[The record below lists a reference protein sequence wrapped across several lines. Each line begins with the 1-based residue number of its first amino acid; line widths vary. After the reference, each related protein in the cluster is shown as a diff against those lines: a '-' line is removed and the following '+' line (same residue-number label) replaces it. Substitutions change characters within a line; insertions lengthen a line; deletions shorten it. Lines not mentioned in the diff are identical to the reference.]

1 MQSKILKLLHIIN
14 DHHHHLHDGKSL
26 WIKSILISVVGNSLW
41 EIIYPDLI
49 HMLMRFLSLIGG
61 AFILR
66 FTFLL
71 LDKFMPLKSK
81 SNHNDSSTE
90 KNQHKD

>member
-1 MQSKILKLLHIIN
+1 MIQSKLLKILHIIN
-14 DHHHHLHDGKSL
+14 DHHHHLHDGRSL
-26 WIKSILISVVGNSLW
+26 WIKSILISIVGNSLW

-49 HMLMRFLSLIGG
+49 HMLMRFISLIGG

-66 FTFLL
+66 LTFLL

-81 SNHNDSSTE
+81 SNESSPSE